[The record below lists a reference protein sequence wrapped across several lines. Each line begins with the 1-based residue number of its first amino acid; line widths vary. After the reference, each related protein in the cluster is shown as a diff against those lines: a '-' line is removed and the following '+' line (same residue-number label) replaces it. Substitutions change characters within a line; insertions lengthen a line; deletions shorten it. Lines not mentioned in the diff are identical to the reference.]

1 MMSGLARAM
10 LVGSPGEALE
20 RTMDATHISPQV
32 GKEETVVSV
41 ENLTHWFP
49 SSQSTHVA
57 LRSIDLKVP
66 KGQLLCLVGPSGCG
80 KTTLLN
86 MVSGALQP
94 ERGSVTVNTHAARP
108 AAVGYMFARDSL
120 MPWRIVQTNVAYA
133 LELRGVPK
141 STRLK
146 RADEMLELVGLQG
159 KGHLYPQQ
167 LSHGMRQRANLAR
180 TLAMDPELM
189 LVDEPFGALD
199 AQTKAR
205 LQGEFLRIW
214 EGTGKTVIFVTHDL
228 SEAALIADRIVVMG
242 EGEIRKDI
250 YVDFERPRDLDELRF
265 APEYQALVHSLWG
278 LFSEGEE
285 K

>member
-1 MMSGLARAM
+1 
-10 LVGSPGEALE
+10 
-20 RTMDATHISPQV
+20 MDTSHAPAPTDAA
-32 GKEETVVSV
+32 ETVVRV
-41 ENLTHWFP
+41 DDLTHWFA

-57 LRSIDLKVP
+57 LKSIDLEVP
-66 KGQLLCLVGPSGCG
+66 KGQFLCLVGPSGCG

-86 MVSGALQP
+86 MISGALRP
-94 ERGSVTVNTHAARP
+94 ERGSVNVNTQKPRAS
-108 AAVGYMFARDSL
+108 AVGYMFARDSL
-120 MPWRIVQTNVAYA
+120 MPWRPVRTNVAYA
-133 LELRGVPK
+133 LELRGVRK
-141 STRLK
+141 QDRLA
-146 RADEMLELVGLQG
+146 RADEMLELVGLGG
-159 KGHLYPQQ
+159 KGHLHPQQ

-180 TLAMDPELM
+180 TLALDPELM

-250 YVDFERPRDLDELRF
+250 TVDFERPRDLDKLRF
-265 APEYQALVHSLWG
+265 ASGYQDLVHSLWG
-278 LFSEGEE
+278 LFSSGEE
-285 K
+285 Q